1 MAQTAMQ
8 KLIST
13 LKDIQKV
20 YVKDLGLKMS
30 IANAEALLELEQ
42 EQLEDA
48 FDSGN
53 PNGFIVKDGKQY
65 YNETFKNS
73 MSKIEIEIEHVMGK
87 IKIAEEKKLEVE
99 EKISILNNDFSK
111 LQDILFN
118 YYEELQEL
126 RIQQQNKVKP

>member
-48 FDSGN
+48 FDDGN
-53 PNGFIVKDGKQY
+53 PNGVLVKDGKQY
-65 YNETFKNS
+65 YNETF
-73 MSKIEIEIEHVMGK
+73 
-87 IKIAEEKKLEVE
+87 
-99 EKISILNNDFSK
+99 
-111 LQDILFN
+111 
-118 YYEELQEL
+118 
-126 RIQQQNKVKP
+126 NK